1 MTVLGAISLMLF
13 LFVLIAALRGWIPQR
28 VLTLQSVLVLVALV
42 IILLRVI
49 VGPRILWAQIF
60 TATSLHPITSTVAGF
75 LFAGALQAA
84 GGFQAA
90 ASLVGRVTHTP
101 LGLPFAIV
109 LLVNFPTIFAMPC
122 GRILAAPLMPLAMM
136 LGFEIARLHQD
147 KTMVAMVVFGFL
159 VNAGASC
166 APSLIGGLGLLGE
179 GMGRFPMGAFS
190 KPNQMGIL
198 AITIATMAMIRLQ
211 YGSTLNMRAEEP
223 PLDPLSKVPESG
235 YLSFILFIAVL
246 IVVVEVRLPIP
257 IQTILTLMTVVVMFV
272 ARLSFRDL
280 LGGIMLHPLSALV
293 AGYVV
298 AGALLVAG
306 GFEVLQAV
314 LVLLAEH
321 TVLGYIGVSI
331 LVVFLPL
338 FLAMPCGRIISV
350 SLIPGVLMF
359 GSRVAEASGFALAP
373 AVLLASF
380 VLSSAASCGPS
391 PLGGVGNIG
400 EGRLRIHGSWSSRP
414 QALGIFLGVPLAA
427 LLVPIKGIQPAAFDP
442 GFAVTMLL
450 IGAITGVITNVLFGY
465 RPHHVGGVI
474 GGLLVG
480 GLTVVL

>member
-1 MTVLGAISLMLF
+1 
-13 LFVLIAALRGWIPQR
+13 
-28 VLTLQSVLVLVALV
+28 
-42 IILLRVI
+42 
-49 VGPRILWAQIF
+49 
-60 TATSLHPITSTVAGF
+60 
-75 LFAGALQAA
+75 
-84 GGFQAA
+84 
-90 ASLVGRVTHTP
+90 
-101 LGLPFAIV
+101 
-109 LLVNFPTIFAMPC
+109 
-122 GRILAAPLMPLAMM
+122 
-136 LGFEIARLHQD
+136 
-147 KTMVAMVVFGFL
+147 MVAMVVFGFL

-190 KPNQMGIL
+190 KPNQMAIL
-198 AITIATMAMIRLQ
+198 AITVATMAMIRLH
-211 YGSTLNMRAEEP
+211 YGNTLSMRTEEAP
-223 PLDPLSKVPESG
+223 AGPSRPVPESG

-246 IVVVEVRLPIP
+246 IVVVAVRLPIP
-257 IQTILTLMTVVVMFV
+257 IQTILTVMTVVVMFI

-298 AGALLVAG
+298 AGALLTAG
-306 GFEVLQAV
+306 GFEVLQAL

-321 TVLGYIGVSI
+321 TLLGYIGVSI

-359 GSRVAEASGFALAP
+359 GGRVAEVSGFALAP

-400 EGRLRIHGSWSSRP
+400 EGRLRNRGSWSSRP
-414 QALGIFLGVPLAA
+414 QALGNIFRRAVSSFAGPTARHRADGLRPGICSYNAPDRSNSGSSNQRAIRLSA
-427 LLVPIKGIQPAAFDP
+427 LSHRRR
-442 GFAVTMLL
+442 
-450 IGAITGVITNVLFGY
+450 Y
-465 RPHHVGGVI
+465 RGPVGRRTDGGVMNRSLVRFNAAI
-474 GGLLVG
+474 MGILALFLLAIVANS
-480 GLTVVL
+480 LA

>member
-1 MTVLGAISLMLF
+1 MSVLGTISLLLF
-13 LFVLIAALRGWIPQR
+13 LTALIAALRGWIPQR
-28 VLTLQSVLVLVALV
+28 VLTLQSVLVLTALV

-49 VGPRILWAQIF
+49 IGPHVVWAQVF
-60 TATSLHPITSTVAGF
+60 TATSLHPITSTIAGF

-90 ASLVGRVTHTP
+90 ASMVARVTHTP

-109 LLVNFPTIFAMPC
+109 VLVNFPTIFAMPC
-122 GRILAAPLMPLAMM
+122 GRILAAPLMPLALM

-179 GMGRFPMGAFS
+179 GMGRFPMGAFA
-190 KPNQMGIL
+190 KPNEMGIL
-198 AITIATMAMIRLQ
+198 AITVATMAVIRLH
-211 YGSTLNMRAEEP
+211 YGRSLKMRAEDMTTTP
-223 PLDPLSKVPESG
+223 SGTIPESA
-235 YLSFILFIAVL
+235 YLSFILFFVVL
-246 IVVVEVRLPIP
+246 VVVVAIRPPIP
-257 IQTILTLMTVVVMFV
+257 IQTILTLMTVVIMFV

-293 AGYVV
+293 AGYIV
-298 AGALLVAG
+298 AGALLIAG

-321 TVLGYIGVSI
+321 TVLGYIGVSVLI
-331 LVVFLPL
+331 VFLPL

-359 GSRVAEASGFALAP
+359 GGRVAEASGFALAP
-373 AVLLASF
+373 AVLLSSF

-400 EGRLRIHGSWSSRP
+400 EGRLRIRGFWSSRP
-414 QALGIFLGVPLAA
+414 QSLGIFLGVPLAA
-427 LLVPIKGIQPAAFDP
+427 LLVPLHGIQPAFDL
-442 GFAVTMLL
+442 GFSLIMLL
-450 IGAITGVITNVLFGY
+450 IGATVGLLTNVLFGY
-465 RPHHVGGVI
+465 RFWHIGGI
-474 GGLLVG
+474 AGGLLVG
-480 GLTVVL
+480 GLMVML

>member
-1 MTVLGAISLMLF
+1 MTVLGTISLLLF
-13 LFVLIAALRGWIPQR
+13 LTALVAALRGWIPQR
-28 VLTLQSVLVLVALV
+28 VLTLQSVLVLTALV
-42 IILLRVI
+42 IILLRAI
-49 VGPRILWAQIF
+49 AGPRILWAQIF
-60 TATSLHPITSTVAGF
+60 TAASLHPITSTIAGF

-90 ASLVGRVTHTP
+90 ASMVGRVTRTP

-122 GRILAAPLMPLAMM
+122 GRILAAPLIPLALM
-136 LGFEIARLHQD
+136 LGFEMAKLHED

-179 GMGRFPMGAFS
+179 GMGRFPMGSFS

-198 AITIATMAMIRLQ
+198 AITLATMAVIRLH
-211 YGSTLNMRAEEP
+211 YGSTLNMRTEAP
-223 PLDPLSKVPESG
+223 ASDHSMKVPDSG
-235 YLSFILFIAVL
+235 YFSFILFIAVL
-246 IVVVEVRLPIP
+246 VVIVAVRPPIP
-257 IQTILTLMTVVVMFV
+257 IQTILTLMTVLVMFI
-272 ARLSFRDL
+272 AKLSFRDL
-280 LGGIMLHPLSALV
+280 LGGIMLHPLSALI
-293 AGYVV
+293 AGYIV
-298 AGALLVAG
+298 AGALLIAG
-306 GFEVLQAV
+306 GFESLQAI
-314 LVLLAEH
+314 LVVLAEH
-321 TVLGYIGVSI
+321 TPLGYIGVSI

-359 GSRVAEASGFALAP
+359 GGRVAEASGFALAP

-400 EGRLRIHGSWSSRP
+400 EGRLRIRGAWSSRP

-427 LLVPIKGIQPAAFDP
+427 LLVPLHGIGQIGFDP
-442 GFAVTMLL
+442 KFAVIMLT
-450 IGAITGVITNVLFGY
+450 IGGITGVVTNALFGY
-465 RPHHVGGVI
+465 RPYHIGGLL

-480 GLTVVL
+480 ALTVML